1 MEINRPSDPIFFI
14 ISEKCRSSS
23 QSRVRPVS
31 SRAQTLF
38 HTLVMKDKYHLLCL
52 AGQVHEAELE
62 RWIDGKGL
70 RTGLKR
76 ARMGDRRKGVTQG
89 YLQQSWVTPVALG
102 DPCGPGW
109 PPWSCDVFQLCSRHR
124 PHLNVHLHA
133 CYWSLVKSMSP
144 TDCRILVLENNFED
158 SLCFGVGPPGS

>member
-1 MEINRPSDPIFFI
+1 MLRFITLYKLMEINRPSDPIFFI

-23 QSRVRPVS
+23 QSRVRSVS

-89 YLQQSWVTPVALG
+89 YLQQSWVTL
-102 DPCGPGW
+102 
-109 PPWSCDVFQLCSRHR
+109 WSCDVFQLWSRHR

-144 TDCRILVLENNFED
+144 TDCRILVLKTI
-158 SLCFGVGPPGS
+158 LKTACVLG